1 MHRAVLHLLV
11 AAIIFY
17 AFISTASAGT
27 AYVAQPQQPN
37 STTLV
42 QALSDSS
49 VSQILLL
56 TNYSV
61 NDELDQFKDRPLQIN
76 R

>member
-1 MHRAVLHLLV
+1 M
-11 AAIIFY
+11 
-17 AFISTASAGT
+17 
-27 AYVAQPQQPN
+27 AQPQQPN